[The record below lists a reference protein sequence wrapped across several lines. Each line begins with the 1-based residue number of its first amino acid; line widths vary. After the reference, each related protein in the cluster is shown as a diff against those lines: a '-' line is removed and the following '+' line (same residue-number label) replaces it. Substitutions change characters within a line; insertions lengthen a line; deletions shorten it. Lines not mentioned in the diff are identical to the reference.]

1 MSTAQAA
8 RRVLAVGEPALSRS
22 AVDRTAGRRHDPS
35 WLAAAW
41 RKRGRLL
48 RLDEDLAA
56 PVVDGPALRL
66 EPTSGDSPAEA
77 LFLGDDGTFAY
88 FALDGGA
95 PSSGPYAA
103 LRDVGAEMSDR
114 DAGLFVHAVA
124 LATWHRAHRRCPRC
138 GAATAPGV
146 GGSVRRCHQDG
157 GEHFPRTDPA
167 MIVLVT
173 SADRERAVLGRPASW
188 PAPRFTILAGFVEP
202 GESVEQTVVRE
213 VAEEV
218 GLTVRDLCYVA
229 SQPWPFP
236 ASLMLGFTAVATTE
250 DLVLDPAELAE
261 ARWYSRDQLNGA
273 VAAGGV
279 VLPPPVS
286 IARKMIDAWRRE
298 R

>member
-22 AVDRTAGRRHDPS
+22 AVDRTAGRRRDPS

-66 EPTSGDSPAEA
+66 EPTAGDPPAEA
-77 LFLGDDGTFAY
+77 LFLGDDDTFAY
-88 FALDGGA
+88 FALDGGT

-114 DAGLFVHAVA
+114 DAGLLVHAVA

-138 GAATAPGV
+138 GAATVPGA
-146 GGSVRRCHQDG
+146 GGSVRRCRQDG
-157 GEHFPRTDPA
+157 SEHFPRTDPA

-173 SADRERAVLGRPASW
+173 SADRERAVLGRPAGW

-286 IARKMIDAWRRE
+286 IARKMIDAWRWE